1 ARRVA
6 GSAFLIR
13 VTSAA
18 LTYVSQILF
27 ARWMGRFEFGLY
39 VYVWTWLLL
48 LGSLA
53 PLGISSTAQRFI
65 PEYKARG
72 DLDGLRGFLFGGRV
86 LPIFVG
92 LAVGLIGAAF
102 IYALGERVSA
112 YYIAP
117 LALVALCLPVHGMSD
132 VNGGIARSYNWINL
146 AIMPAYLLRPV
157 LLLGGM

>member
-1 ARRVA
+1 
-6 GSAFLIR
+6 
-13 VTSAA
+13 
-18 LTYVSQILF
+18 
-27 ARWMGRFEFGLY
+27 
-39 VYVWTWLLL
+39 
-48 LGSLA
+48 
-53 PLGISSTAQRFI
+53 TAQRFI

-157 LLLGGM
+157 LLLGGMAAVYFAGFAPSAIVAMALAAVVYATTTAGQSFLLDRRLRRAIPAGPRHYD